1 MDKKEGYADLRNFL
15 FIAQHY
21 ESAAKASLLRSSDAS
36 LAIRNKSDPSLE
48 RRETP
53 YLGTDFSQSTPFM
66 CRTWN
71 LLIGKDL
78 KLLNLLIGKDL
89 NHSKGWARTQI
100 YSCFVCRSSWF
111 TVSNALLRS
120 NFDNP
125 YAVYIK
131 TPLLG
136 KNRKGGNCYVKR
148 SKAELTWI

>member
-1 MDKKEGYADLRNFL
+1 MQDRDVTAQIWAKKRGYADLRNFPIHCAAL
-15 FIAQHY
+15 WIA
-21 ESAAKASLLRSSDAS
+21 ANASSLRSSDAS
-36 LAIRNKSDPSLE
+36 SAIRNKSDPSIK

-53 YLGTDFSQSTPFM
+53 HLRTDFSPSTPFM
-66 CRTWN
+66 CRTW
-71 LLIGKDL
+71 
-78 KLLNLLIGKDL
+78 NLLIGKDL

-100 YSCFVCRSSWF
+100 YSYFVCRSLWF

-131 TPLLG
+131 IPLLG

>member
-1 MDKKEGYADLRNFL
+1 MGKKEGYADLRNFL
-15 FIAQHY
+15 FIARHY

-53 YLGTDFSQSTPFM
+53 HLGTDFSQSTPFM

-78 KLLNLLIGKDL
+78 

-100 YSCFVCRSSWF
+100 YSCFVYRSSWF

>member
-1 MDKKEGYADLRNFL
+1 MQDRDVTAQIWAKKRATQIWEIFQ
-15 FIAQHY
+15 FIARNY
-21 ESAAKASLLRSSDAS
+21 ESAAKASSLRSSDAS
-36 LAIRNKSDPSLE
+36 SAIRNKSDPSIE

-53 YLGTDFSQSTPFM
+53 HLRTDFSQSTPFM

-78 KLLNLLIGKDL
+78 

-100 YSCFVCRSSWF
+100 YSYFVCRSLWF

-131 TPLLG
+131 TPLIG

-148 SKAELTWI
+148 SKAKLTWI